1 MKIGIVGTGNMGR
14 AIAGLL
20 ADGGHHVYVVGSEDA
35 KAKALADEL
44 SGRGPGTV
52 EAAATLRAAAQGCD
66 MVLLATWFDVSSRIA
81 VELSDV
87 LRGKIVIDI
96 ANPFNATF
104 DGLVTDHDSSAGEE
118 IQRRLDGA
126 KVVKAF
132 NTTFAPVLGS
142 SEFDGS
148 QVDVFLASDHDDAKG
163 RVAELISSTG
173 LRPVDAGSLANSR
186 VLERM
191 ALLMVELAGRYG
203 LNFEAGVKVLPTRAL
218 AFPKQELVSA

>member
-20 ADGGHHVYVVGSEDA
+20 VDGGHHVYVVGSTDE
-35 KAKALADEL
+35 KAKALAEEL

-52 EAAATLRAAAQGCD
+52 EAAQTLGAAARGCD
-66 MVLLATWFDVSSRIA
+66 MLLLATWFDVSSRIA

-96 ANPFNATF
+96 ANPFNPTF
-104 DGLVTDHDSSAGEE
+104 DGLVTDHDSSAAEE
-118 IQRRLDGA
+118 IQRRLKGS

-142 SEFDGS
+142 SEFAGS
-148 QVDVFLASDHDDAKG
+148 QVDVLLASDHDDAKSQ
-163 RVAELISSTG
+163 VAELIASSG
-173 LRPVDAGSLANSR
+173 LRPIDTGSLSNAR

-203 LNFEAGVKVLPTRAL
+203 LNFEAGLKVLPTQAL
-218 AFPKQELVSA
+218 PFPAQDLVSA